1 MSSLLLA
8 GAASFP
14 RARATSDARGR
25 RRSCV
30 TSSANDGRR
39 GVLVCGGILGAQRAL
54 ASSGGAPW
62 GVSPALA
69 ADRNPKA
76 KSEYS
81 SLYELE
87 VQQYGKPVSLSKY
100 ENKVSVVVNVA
111 SV

>member
-1 MSSLLLA
+1 M
-8 GAASFP
+8 
-14 RARATSDARGR
+14 
-25 RRSCV
+25 
-30 TSSANDGRR
+30 
-39 GVLVCGGILGAQRAL
+39 
-54 ASSGGAPW
+54 
-62 GVSPALA
+62 SPALA